1 MATIE
6 KFTHA
11 AQEALQAG
19 QSAANSAGHAE
30 YSPLHLLSA
39 LTADA
44 RGPAGGVLERAGI
57 EPRRVREVTDA
68 ELRRM
73 PTVSGA
79 QPRPAQPLMQ
89 VLGDAERAAQSMKDG
104 YTSVEHLLLALA
116 SSATPAKQVLA
127 TLGADERKVRKAI
140 EEIRAA
146 SGVKNVNDPNA
157 ENTMEALK
165 KYGIDLTEKAEGGKL
180 DPVIGRDEEIRR
192 CMQVLS
198 RRTKN
203 NPVLIGEPGV
213 GKTAVVEGLAQ
224 RIVNGDCP
232 EQMKDVRIVAL
243 DVGQMLAGAKFQGE
257 FEERLKAVIREVSAA
272 EGRIILFIDEIHTVV
287 SAGANTG
294 SPGAG
299 QLLKPALS
307 RGELRTIGA
316 TTLDEYRQHIEKDP
330 AFERRFQPVYVGEP
344 SVHDTIAILRGLKPR
359 YETHHHVRIQDG
371 ALVAAAQMSHRYI
384 SDRFLPDKAIDLVDE
399 AASRLRIENDSM
411 PSALDKVRRR
421 LMQLEIEREAL
432 KMEKDAESKDRLG
445 RAEKEIADLK
455 EEDRR
460 LTSQWQ
466 SEKKELDLVNNAAK
480 RIEEKKF
487 EAEQAQ
493 RVGNFEK
500 AARILHGEIKALEA
514 EQQAAQD
521 NLQKR
526 LATGDTLVKED
537 VDAEAIAAV
546 VSRWT
551 GIPVSKLVE
560 SERQK
565 LLHIEADLKKRVVG
579 QPEAVEAVAEAVR
592 RNRAG
597 LGEQNRP
604 IGSFLFLG
612 PTGVG
617 KTELC
622 KALAGYLFDTEE
634 AMVRIDMSEF
644 MEQHSVARLIGAPP
658 GYVGYEE
665 GGRLTEAVRRRP
677 YCVVLFDEF
686 EKAHPDVSNV
696 LLQVLDDGRLTDGQ
710 GRTVDFTNAI
720 IVMTSNIGSH
730 AIIEM
735 SEKGEPDEMI
745 QAHVRSELK
754 KHMRPE
760 LINRIDETVVFH
772 QLSRK
777 DLAGIVEI
785 QLGNLRRRLA
795 DRKITLEMTQQAMD
809 ALANEGYDPQ
819 FGARPLKRVV
829 QQRLENPLAVK
840 ILGGECPAG
849 STVSVDY
856 AGKSFTFGVK
866 Q

>member
-19 QSAANSAGHAE
+19 QSAANTAGHAE

-39 LTADA
+39 LAADA
-44 RGPAGGVLERAGI
+44 KGPAGSVLERAGI
-57 EPRRVREVTDA
+57 DPRRVREVADA

-116 SSATPAKQVLA
+116 SSATPAKQVLQA
-127 TLGADERKVRKAI
+127 LGAEERRLRKAI
-140 EEIRAA
+140 QDIRNA
-146 SGVKNVNDPNA
+146 SGVQNVNDPNA
-157 ENTMEALK
+157 ETQMESLK
-165 KYGIDLTEKAEGGKL
+165 KYGIDLTEKAESGKL

-344 SVHDTIAILRGLKPR
+344 TVADTIAILRGLKPR

-384 SDRFLPDKAIDLVDE
+384 SDRFLPDKAIDLIDE

-421 LMQLEIEREAL
+421 LGQLEIEREAL
-432 KMEKDAESKDRLG
+432 RIEKDPESKERLV
-445 RAEKEIADLK
+445 RTEKELADLK

-460 LTSQWQ
+460 LTAQWQ
-466 SEKKELDLVNNAAK
+466 AEKKDLDLVNNAAK
-480 RIEEKKF
+480 KIEEKKV

-493 RVGNFEK
+493 RAGNFEK
-500 AARILHGEIKALEA
+500 AARILYGDVKELEA
-514 EQQAAQD
+514 EQAAAQA

-537 VDAEAIAAV
+537 VDPEAIAAV

-565 LLHIEADLKKRVVG
+565 LLHIEDDLKKRVVG

-710 GRTVDFTNAI
+710 GRTVDFTNTI

-735 SEKGEPDEMI
+735 SEKGQPDELI
-745 QAHVRSELK
+745 QAHVRNELK

-772 QLSRK
+772 QLTRK
-777 DLAGIVEI
+777 DIAGIVEI
-785 QLGNLRRRLA
+785 QLTNLRKRLA
-795 DRKITLEMTQQAMD
+795 DRKITLELTPKAID
-809 ALANEGYDPQ
+809 ALADEGYDPQ

-829 QQRLENPLAVK
+829 QQRLENPLAVR
-840 ILGGECPAG
+840 ILGGECPPG
-849 STVSVDY
+849 STVTVDY
-856 AGKSFTFGVK
+856 SGKSFVLGVV